1 MAGEW
6 PDGVHTCC
14 CDSFGLCPAIY
25 SRPDQTKECNPSRLK
40 RYTPSVKRW
49 KTEFCWAMCLTVGFI
64 AVAILFDNPVK
75 RDRSRSRIG
84 STNDP
89 DIGIAMYTNAWSRR
103 TYLSLESNL
112 PARNVEGSSPFFDE
126 RVIDEV
132 SFERISWLGTRF
144 DSEAPRGE
152 IGVLDWPMPR
162 LRGRET
168 ARSFEAYRGKVL
180 FGFPFPSYGY
190 EASSYEATRLS
201 SDTWDRLYLATT
213 DEGLTSDVRAKYKAE
228 YERYEERP
236 HGPIYHRE
244 WGRIGL
250 GFPLSLVFGSLR

>member
-1 MAGEW
+1 M
-6 PDGVHTCC
+6 
-14 CDSFGLCPAIY
+14 
-25 SRPDQTKECNPSRLK
+25 NRL
-40 RYTPSVKRW
+40 VK
-49 KTEFCWAMCLTVGFI
+49 EFCWAITLTVGFVL
-64 AVAILFDNPVK
+64 VAILFDDAVK
-75 RDRSRSRIG
+75 RDQSRSRIG
-84 STNDP
+84 STDDP
-89 DIGIAMYTNAWSRR
+89 DIGVAMYTNAWSRR
-103 TYLSLESNL
+103 SYLSLESNL

-190 EASSYEATRLS
+190 EASAYEATRLS
-201 SDTWDRLYLATT
+201 SDASDRLYLATT
-213 DEGLTSDVRAKYKAE
+213 DEGLAPGVRAKYKAE

-236 HGPIYHRE
+236 HGPVYQRE
-244 WGRIGL
+244 WGQIGF
-250 GFPLSLVFGSLR
+250 GFPLSLVFWFTVVVACRRAFWRVAKRADSTVPLRPE